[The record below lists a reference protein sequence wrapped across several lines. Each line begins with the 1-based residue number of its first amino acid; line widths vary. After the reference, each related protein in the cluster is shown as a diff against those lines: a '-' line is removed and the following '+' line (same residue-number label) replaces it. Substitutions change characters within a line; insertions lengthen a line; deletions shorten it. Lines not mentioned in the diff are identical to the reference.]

1 MSLYI
6 SPAYS
11 FSSKLFVHLFLS
23 FPSPCHLLGE
33 GDCFLLYIPVH
44 LFISSFGDSDFLFIY
59 IFGVCVCVA
68 VTANPSLFCSLY
80 MSSEL
85 LGTSTKPCFTSF
97 SSTSSR
103 SSFLCSSSS
112 WAYLLFFEG
121 RRTTTFNSTSSRK
134 MMLKHKNS
142 GFASFSRETT
152 RTGRYRNCP
161 YLPTRCRCSSF
172 QLGI

>member
-59 IFGVCVCVA
+59 IFGVCVA

-80 MSSEL
+80 ICL
-85 LGTSTKPCFTSF
+85 QSF
-97 SSTSSR
+97 SARLQSPASR
-103 SSFLCSSSS
+103 LLPPPLLEALFYVVRQAGHICCSSKGGERLPSI
-112 WAYLLFFEG
+112 LRPLG
-121 RRTTTFNSTSSRK
+121 R
-134 MMLKHKNS
+134 
-142 GFASFSRETT
+142 
-152 RTGRYRNCP
+152 
-161 YLPTRCRCSSF
+161 
-172 QLGI
+172 